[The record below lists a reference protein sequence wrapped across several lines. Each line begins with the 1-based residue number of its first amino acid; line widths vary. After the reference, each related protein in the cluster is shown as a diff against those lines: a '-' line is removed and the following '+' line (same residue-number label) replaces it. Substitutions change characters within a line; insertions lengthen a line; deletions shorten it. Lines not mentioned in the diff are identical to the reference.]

1 MLRDG
6 RLRDRRIAV
15 PRLTHCQRRADPIQ
29 EAEAVA
35 RLADR
40 LAEPSSHSA
49 TQFERCL
56 AILRSTYERHGKL
69 VLVGLGKSSIVA
81 RKTAATFNSLGPSV
95 ALLRPV

>member
-1 MLRDG
+1 MVS
-6 RLRDRRIAV
+6 IAF
-15 PRLTHCQRRADPIQ
+15 ADSAQ

-40 LAEPSSHSA
+40 LAQPSSHSA

-81 RKTAATFNSLGPSV
+81 RKTAATFNSLGPSI